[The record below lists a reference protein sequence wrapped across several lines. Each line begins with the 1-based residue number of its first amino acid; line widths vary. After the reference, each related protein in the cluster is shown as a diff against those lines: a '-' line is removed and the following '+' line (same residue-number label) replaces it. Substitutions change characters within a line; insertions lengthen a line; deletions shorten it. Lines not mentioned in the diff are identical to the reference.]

1 MLKRAGLLL
10 LLLLACA
17 ASGVLAASVLA
28 DTPPPATTT
37 DTTTTVTTTTTTPAT
52 SVPPGVK
59 LAGVAIGGL
68 APDAAVAAVE
78 QAFDRPLLLHLGRTK
93 ISIAPDLLGLSLSAD
108 AAVAKA
114 LTAPPNAEVA
124 LRATADKQRVNA
136 FVGRL
141 ATRFDREPLD
151 SRLFLRNF
159 QPFVTKSVVGR
170 RVDRASTVRQVTT
183 QLVHGTRTPI
193 AVPVALLKPRV
204 TEKTIGPVIVIR
216 RQSNLLT
223 LYDGMRFVRKFAVA
237 TGQTVYPTP
246 LGRFQIV
253 VKWKNPWWYPPAS
266 PWAKG
271 EKPVPPGP
279 GNPLGT
285 RWMGLSAPG
294 VGIHGTPQDGS
305 IGYSLSHGCV
315 RMHIPEAEWLFNH
328 VDIGTPVF
336 IVAR

>member
-1 MLKRAGLLL
+1 MLKRAGPVL
-10 LLLLACA
+10 LLLLACTA
-17 ASGVLAASVLA
+17 AGVLAASVLA
-28 DTPPPATTT
+28 DTPPPPATT
-37 DTTTTVTTTTTTPAT
+37 DTTTTVTTTTAATT
-52 SVPPGVK
+52 VPPGVT
-59 LAGVAIGGL
+59 LGGVPIGGL

-78 QAFDRPLLLHLGRTK
+78 QAFERPVELHLRGTK

-108 AAVAKA
+108 SAVAKA
-114 LTAPPNAEVA
+114 LTARPNTALA
-124 LRATADKQRVNA
+124 LRATASKQLVNA

-141 ATRFDREPLD
+141 ADRFDRKPVD
-151 SRLFLRNF
+151 SRLYLRGF
-159 QPFVTKSVVGR
+159 QPVVTKSAVGR
-170 RVDRASTVRQVTT
+170 RVDSASTVRRVTT
-183 QLVHGTRTPI
+183 QLVHGTRAPI
-193 AVPVALLKPRV
+193 AVPVVLLKPKV
-204 TEKTIGPVIVIR
+204 TGKTIGPVIVIR
-216 RQSNLLT
+216 RTSNLLT
-223 LYDGMRFVRKFAVA
+223 LYDGMKLVRRFAVA

-266 PWAKG
+266 PWAQG

-294 VGIHGTPQDGS
+294 VGIHGTPEDGS
-305 IGYSLSHGCV
+305 IGYSLSHGCI